1 MVTPDKGQPK
11 GDWFW
16 FSPLLK
22 GTPVCVEP
30 NKHTDYLKGLF
41 FFLEMMKQG
50 SDLIWY
56 LFRLELKSHQNLK
69 YNQHEGR
76 VTTRVLILS
85 GVLTLLLKLDERSF
99 GRCYIAQRQP
109 SGRCWNSFYRRTSCW
124 ILLRFIHKTFPWFV
138 SGSKHRS
145 HTVRSCCST
154 FQRLHVLVDVM
165 MIIMI
170 KLSHSTVL
178 VKSFKN
184 SSLSQYF
191 TSTPVKQEPSEKQH
205 QKSK

>member
-1 MVTPDKGQPK
+1 MSNQTNTQIIWKD
-11 GDWFW
+11 
-16 FSPLLK
+16 
-22 GTPVCVEP
+22 
-30 NKHTDYLKGLF
+30 F
-41 FFLEMMKQG
+41 FFFGDDETR
-50 SDLIWY
+50 IWY

-99 GRCYIAQRQP
+99 GRLYIAQRQP

-124 ILLRFIHKTFPWFV
+124 ILLRFMHNTFPWFV

-191 TSTPVKQEPSEKQH
+191 TSTPVKQEPSEKH
-205 QKSK
+205 NTKKANKTLRL